1 MALAAG
7 IFGFRIDSQ
16 SPKPPAIVG
25 AKSEMS
31 TIASQPQQ
39 SRAEIAEHEP
49 LPTPTPG
56 PSNSWDRI
64 YDAFSGT
71 HLNPLNVAL
80 HTVTTP
86 LCLFGLLAIVADLST
101 IAAVVFAATYG
112 LAVLPFVPKR
122 IGLTNTLVLAGLT
135 IAAITMQPGWILGA
149 IFLTVGYVGQEL
161 AHWITHEK
169 TLQSTYMGTRGW
181 ISELTLHTFFLLPL
195 VLATSPRA
203 NRIWFA
209 PFVQRLAVIKT
220 HLDQPAQQ
228 SDLAAIRNWADSEH
242 PEITQSVHFWQ
253 NEMGGDAGSA
263 FMRLSE
269 CETLLDSLKQFHG
282 PGYEAEPVYG
292 MNELYVTGPVKKMTS
307 DTVFYMPHVDGPWS
321 VFPFATVYRCMVAA
335 SPNDRVRTHYP
346 MMGVQYDP
354 APFHMLSTGDALSF
368 DFNRELHYIT
378 RVEGTLPPCNRINLK
393 LHFVTY
399 PKWLRPYGRL
409 LARMTTW
416 YDIKA
421 RQLFL
426 ETIKPKTLWEKF
438 KAFQVLASTKGFEW
452 GTRFIGWTN
461 LAYVAIIAL
470 TSLALGSW
478 TFFIAATSF
487 IHYLIYIGTIE
498 ERGPISY
505 GHFVRD
511 AVFYKTLAMANL
523 AGLMIVHFEPNLLSW
538 AMVALG
544 FGIAGWSAAV
554 LGKARTYYGEELGFL
569 EPLRIWKG
577 PYKFLPHPM
586 ILGAAIGLSGIW
598 LNDSLRQ
605 AFPWLIPVH
614 LGFYGLVLLQE
625 LTFRQRFEQTPATA
639 E

>member
-1 MALAAG
+1 
-7 IFGFRIDSQ
+7 
-16 SPKPPAIVG
+16 
-25 AKSEMS
+25 MS
-31 TIASQPQQ
+31 TIASHPRKIQADSTEHSSQP
-39 SRAEIAEHEP
+39 S
-49 LPTPTPG
+49 G
-56 PSNSWDRI
+56 PVNTGSVSVWERI
-64 YDAFSGT
+64 YEVFSAT

-80 HTVTTP
+80 HTITTP
-86 LCLFGLLAIVADLST
+86 LCLFGLLAVVASFSV
-101 IAAVVFAATYG
+101 IAAVVAAVAYG
-112 LAVLPFVPKR
+112 LAVLPFVPKLV
-122 IGLTNTLVLAGLT
+122 GLANTLAIAGLT
-135 IAAITMQPGWILGA
+135 MGVVEWQPGWILGVV
-149 IFLTVGYVGQEL
+149 FLAVGYVGQEV
-161 AHWITHEK
+161 AHWITREK
-169 TLQSTYMGTRGW
+169 TLQSTYMGTSRW

-195 VLATSPRA
+195 VLATSPRG

-220 HLDQPAQQ
+220 RLEQPEHQAA
-228 SDLAAIRNWADSEH
+228 LAAIRAWADREH

-253 NEMGGDAGSA
+253 NEMDGDAGSA
-263 FMRLSE
+263 FMKLSE
-269 CETLLDSLKQFHG
+269 CENLLESLKQFHG

-346 MMGVQYDP
+346 MMGVEYDP
-354 APFHMLSTGDALSF
+354 APYHTLSTGDALSF

-378 RVEGTLPPCNRINLK
+378 RTEGTLPPCNRINLK

-426 ETIKPKTLWEKF
+426 ETIKPTTLWEKF
-438 KAFQVLASTKGFEW
+438 KAFQVLASTRGFEW
-452 GTRFIGWTN
+452 GTRFLGWTN
-461 LAYVAIIAL
+461 LAYVTIIAVAAA
-470 TSLALGSW
+470 ALGSW

-487 IHYLIYIGTIE
+487 IHYLIYLGTIE

-523 AGLMIVHFEPNLLSW
+523 AGLMLAYFDPNPLSW
-538 AMVALG
+538 ALAAIG

-586 ILGAAIGLSGIW
+586 ILGATIGLAGIW
-598 LNDSLRQ
+598 LNESLLQ

-614 LGFYGLVLLQE
+614 VGFYALVLLQE
-625 LTFRQRFEQTPATA
+625 LTFRHRFQQSSVTA
-639 E
+639 QQI